1 MAEPRAVLTKNI
13 SLWENPE
20 MKKEDLLGTKK
31 EILEALSKIL
41 NEEDQC
47 PLFDLVLC
55 TGGRGSTGP
64 FVNKI
69 FILGRHEDILCNLQK
84 IAGKIASKNGL
95 RKKEVWIGGV
105 WIGFNSRKPRIED
118 FI

>member
-1 MAEPRAVLTKNI
+1 MGTSQAVLTKNI
-13 SLWENPE
+13 SLWEDPE
-20 MKKEDLLGTKK
+20 IKKEDFLETKK
-31 EILEALSKIL
+31 EILEALNKVL
-41 NEEDQC
+41 NDENQC
-47 PLFDLVLC
+47 PLFDLVLY

-69 FILGRHEDILCNLQK
+69 FILGRREDILCNLQK

-95 RKKEVWIGGV
+95 KKKKLWVGGV
-105 WIGFNSRKPRIED
+105 WIGFNYRISKIED